1 MTRIL
6 DNTTAPR
13 IVILLVLILE
23 LFVYTWSQVQCR
35 NISYGLERAGNAH
48 QQLKKTEQQL
58 QTELASLRMPQRI
71 EAEAA
76 RRLGLQRPTPEQIK
90 RLP

>member
-6 DNTTAPR
+6 DNRTVWKMA
-13 IVILLVLILE
+13 VLLVLVLE
-23 LFVYTWSQVQCR
+23 LFVYTWFQVQCR
-35 NISYGLERAGNAH
+35 SVSYGLERAGIAH

-76 RRLGLQRPTPEQIK
+76 RRLGLQRPTPEQIR

>member
-1 MTRIL
+1 VTRIS
-6 DNTTAPR
+6 DKTTLSGIA
-13 IVILLVLILE
+13 ILIVLILE
-23 LFVYTWSQVQCR
+23 MFVYTWSQVQCR
-35 NISYGLERAGNAH
+35 HLSYDLERAGSTYR
-48 QQLKKTEQQL
+48 QLQKTEQQL

-76 RRLGLQRPTPEQIK
+76 RRLGLQRPAPEQIR